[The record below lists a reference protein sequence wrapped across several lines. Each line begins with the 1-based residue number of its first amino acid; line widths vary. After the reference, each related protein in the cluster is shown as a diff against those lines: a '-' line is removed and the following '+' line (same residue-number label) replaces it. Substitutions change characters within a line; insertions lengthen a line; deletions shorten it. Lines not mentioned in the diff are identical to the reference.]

1 MPTMS
6 NTSFWPGV
14 GELQSYPRPRKTR
27 GGQGEEKEK
36 NFLKLKESERFA
48 LFDSSKSRNKSQ
60 SYHKITLNF

>member
-14 GELQSYPRPRKTR
+14 GELQSYPSPRKTR

-36 NFLKLKESERFA
+36 NFLKLKR
-48 LFDSSKSRNKSQ
+48 
-60 SYHKITLNF
+60 I